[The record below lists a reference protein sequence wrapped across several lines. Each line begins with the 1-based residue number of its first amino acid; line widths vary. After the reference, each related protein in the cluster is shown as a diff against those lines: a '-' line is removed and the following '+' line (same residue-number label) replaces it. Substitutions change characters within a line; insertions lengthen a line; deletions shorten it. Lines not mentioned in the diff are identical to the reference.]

1 MILMLISASLLYCVG
16 TIERFSIEC
25 LKTKTRVNTEG
36 NQKKRKYLEEPIQIQ
51 SKKSNVRENAGDQVV
66 IGCSFVSDWLRE
78 WREFSGPIT
87 ERSEVKTKTIS
98 DYFRHS
104 IQNIFFFYLPLNPFF
119 LLTFA
124 FFSSSVSSAFHF
136 LFFFPFS
143 LDILSG
149 VFLLFISVPSSWL
162 KKGSDRSTSEGMS
175 SLSSESLTVE
185 LKCKKILW
193 CSLHTS

>member
-98 DYFRHS
+98 DYFRRS
-104 IQNIFFFYLPLNPFF
+104 IQNFAFFYLNFYFHLCLLFLFSFLSFPLPFF
-119 LLTFA
+119 LPFLIRHFVRCLFTFYI
-124 FFSSSVSSAFHF
+124 SAKF
-136 LFFFPFS
+136 LAEER
-143 LDILSG
+143 I
-149 VFLLFISVPSSWL
+149 W
-162 KKGSDRSTSEGMS
+162 
-175 SLSSESLTVE
+175 
-185 LKCKKILW
+185 
-193 CSLHTS
+193 